1 MDFAAFKGHAS
12 AWTNDCPLTTL
23 ALALVGAGWL
33 GSYALSF
40 ARMLVDLAR
49 PGIPLKRFGAKKGAW
64 AVVTG
69 ATAGIGR
76 DFALQLAAA
85 GFNIFLASRTT
96 SKLEEISQ
104 EITAKFPNVKTQVH
118 SIDFSSPSADYAALG
133 KAMEP
138 LDIGVL
144 INNVGKS
151 YEEPT
156 FFQDLPDQD
165 IADIVE
171 INVNATLKVTKLV
184 LPGMISRKRG
194 LILSVGSFA
203 SLIPSPLLAVYSGSK
218 AFLSTWSQALGS
230 ELKGTGVEVELLNT
244 YFVVSKLSKIR
255 RSSWMIPTPK
265 TYVRTCW
272 DTFQLSRFSIRML
285 NHLLVGSVLSHI
297 GVKGG
302 AVGQPHISTPYHG
315 HAPVQVRRSPWVVDH
330 LFSHQFWLNY
340 NRKLH
345 LDIRRRALRKRER
358 DAGKAVKGA

>member
-1 MDFAAFKGHAS
+1 MDIAAFKSHAS

-33 GSYALSF
+33 GTYALSF
-40 ARMLVDLAR
+40 ARMLLDLAR
-49 PGIPLKRFGAKKGAW
+49 PGIPLKRFGANKGAW

-104 EITAKFPNVKTQVH
+104 EITAKYPNVKTQVH

-203 SLIPSPLLAVYSGSK
+203 ALIPSPLLAVYSGSK

-265 TYVRTCW
+265 TYVR
-272 DTFQLSRFSIRML
+272 
-285 NHLLVGSVLSHI
+285 SVLSHI

-315 HAPVQVRRSPWVVDH
+315 HAPVQWVVDH
-330 LFSHQFWLNY
+330 LFSNQFWLDY

-345 LDIRRRALRKRER
+345 LDIRRRAIRKRER

>member
-1 MDFAAFKGHAS
+1 MDLTAFVYRAS
-12 AWTNDCPLTTL
+12 AWASDCPLTTL

-40 ARMLVDLAR
+40 MRMLVDLAR
-49 PGIPLKRFGAKKGAW
+49 PGIPLKRFGAREGAW

-76 DFALQLAAA
+76 DFALQLAGA
-85 GFNIFLASRTT
+85 GFNIFLASRTA
-96 SKLEEISQ
+96 SKLDEISD
-104 EITAKFPNVKTQVH
+104 EITAKYPNIKTAVH
-118 SIDFSSPSADYAALG
+118 AIDFSSTTADYTALKAALD
-133 KAMEP
+133 P
-138 LDIGVL
+138 LDVGVL

-151 YEEPT
+151 YDEPT

-165 IADIVE
+165 MIDIVE
-171 INVNATLKVTKLV
+171 INVNATLKVTKIV
-184 LPGMISRKRG
+184 VPGMISRKRG
-194 LILSVGSFA
+194 LILTVGSFA

-218 AFLSTWSQALGS
+218 AFVSTWSQALGS

-265 TYVRTCW
+265 TYVR
-272 DTFQLSRFSIRML
+272 
-285 NHLLVGSVLSHI
+285 SVLSKI
-297 GVKGG
+297 GVQGG

-315 HAPVQVRRSPWVVDH
+315 HAPVQWVVDH
-330 LFSHQFWLNY
+330 LFSNQFWLNY
-340 NRKLH
+340 NRRLH
-345 LDIRRRALRKRER
+345 LDIRRRAIRKRER

>member
-1 MDFAAFKGHAS
+1 MDFAAFKSHAS

-265 TYVRTCW
+265 TYVR
-272 DTFQLSRFSIRML
+272 
-285 NHLLVGSVLSHI
+285 SVLSHI

-315 HAPVQVRRSPWVVDH
+315 HAPVQWVVDH

>member
-1 MDFAAFKGHAS
+1 MTVRSYAVDWA
-12 AWTNDCPLTTL
+12 NDCPLTTL
-23 ALALVGAGWL
+23 VFALIGAGWL
-33 GSYALSF
+33 SSYVLSF
-40 ARMLVDLAR
+40 VRMLVDLAR
-49 PGIPLKRFGAKKGAW
+49 PGISLKRFGAKKGAW

-85 GFNIFLASRTT
+85 GFNVFLASRTA

-104 EITAKFPNVKTQVH
+104 EITAKYPDIKTQIH
-118 SIDFSSPSADYAALG
+118 SIDFSSASADYAALG
-133 KAMEP
+133 KE
-138 LDIGVL
+138 LDQLDVGVL

-151 YEEPT
+151 YDEPT

-165 IADIVE
+165 MTDIVE

-194 LILSVGSFA
+194 LVLTVGSFA

-218 AFLSTWSQALGS
+218 AFVSTWSQALGS

-255 RSSWMIPTPK
+255 KSSWMIPTPK
-265 TYVRTCW
+265 TYVR
-272 DTFQLSRFSIRML
+272 
-285 NHLLVGSVLSHI
+285 SVLSKI
-297 GVKGG
+297 GVNGG

-315 HAPVQVRRSPWVVDH
+315 HAPVQWVVDH
-330 LFSHQFWLNY
+330 LFTNSFWLDY

-345 LDIRRRALRKRER
+345 LDIRRRAIRKRER

>member
-1 MDFAAFKGHAS
+1 MSLIKNYAVEWAS
-12 AWTNDCPLTTL
+12 DCPLTTL

-33 GSYALSF
+33 SSYVLSF

-49 PGIPLKRFGAKKGAW
+49 PGISLRRFGAKQGAW

-76 DFALQLAAA
+76 DFALQLAGA
-85 GFNIFLASRTT
+85 GFNVFLASRTT

-104 EITAKFPNVKTQVH
+104 EIIAKYPNVKTQIH
-118 SIDFSSPSADYAALG
+118 SIDFSSSSADYAALG
-133 KAMEP
+133 KELEK
-138 LDIGVL
+138 LDVGVL

-165 IADIVE
+165 MIDIVE

-184 LPGMISRKRG
+184 IPGMKTRKRG
-194 LILSVGSFA
+194 LILTVGSFA
-203 SLIPSPLLAVYSGSK
+203 ALIPSPLLAVYSGSK
-218 AFLSTWSQALGS
+218 AFVSTWSQALGS
-230 ELKGTGVEVELLNT
+230 ELKGTGIEVELLNT

-255 RSSWMIPTPK
+255 KSSWMIPTPK
-265 TYVRTCW
+265 TYVR
-272 DTFQLSRFSIRML
+272 
-285 NHLLVGSVLSHI
+285 SVLSKI
-297 GVKGG
+297 GVNGG

-315 HAPVQVRRSPWVVDH
+315 HAPVQWVIDH
-330 LFSHQFWLNY
+330 FFTNSWWLNY

-345 LDIRRRALRKRER
+345 LDIRRRAIRKRER

>member
-1 MDFAAFKGHAS
+1 MVSTSIRSYAVDWAS
-12 AWTNDCPLTTL
+12 DCPLTTL
-23 ALALVGAGWL
+23 VLALVGAGWL
-33 GSYALSF
+33 SSYVLSF

-49 PGIPLKRFGAKKGAW
+49 PGIPLKRFGAKNGAW

-85 GFNIFLASRTT
+85 GFNVFLASRTA
-96 SKLEEISQ
+96 SKLEEISR
-104 EITAKFPNVKTQVH
+104 EILAKYPNVKTQCH
-118 SIDFSSPSADYAALG
+118 SIDFSSSSADYAALG
-133 KAMEP
+133 KALES
-138 LDIGVL
+138 LDVGVL

-151 YEEPT
+151 YDEPT

-165 IADIVE
+165 MNDIVE

-184 LPGMISRKRG
+184 VPGMITRKRG
-194 LILSVGSFA
+194 LILTVGSFA

-218 AFLSTWSQALGS
+218 AFVSTWSQALGS

-265 TYVRTCW
+265 TYVR
-272 DTFQLSRFSIRML
+272 
-285 NHLLVGSVLSHI
+285 SVLSKI
-297 GVKGG
+297 GVNGG

-315 HAPVQVRRSPWVVDH
+315 HAPVQWVVDH
-330 LFSHQFWLNY
+330 LFSNSFWLNY

-345 LDIRRRALRKRER
+345 VDIRRRAIRKRER

>member
-1 MDFAAFKGHAS
+1 MDLTAFTAHAATWA
-12 AWTNDCPLTTL
+12 TDCPLSTVL
-23 ALALVGAGWL
+23 LALVGAGWL

-76 DFALQLAAA
+76 DFALQLAGA

-104 EITAKFPNVKTQVH
+104 EITAKYPHIKTQLH
-118 SIDFSSPSADYAALG
+118 SIDFSSPSADYAAL
-133 KAMEP
+133 KAALDP

-144 INNVGKS
+144 VNNVGKS
-151 YEEPT
+151 YDEPT
-156 FFQDLPDQD
+156 FFQDLPEQD
-165 IADIVE
+165 MLDIVE
-171 INVNATLKVTKLV
+171 INVNATLKVTRIV
-184 LPGMISRKRG
+184 VPGMVSRKRG
-194 LILSVGSFA
+194 LILNIGSFA

-218 AFLSTWSQALGS
+218 AFLSTWTQALGS

-265 TYVRTCW
+265 TYVR
-272 DTFQLSRFSIRML
+272 
-285 NHLLVGSVLSHI
+285 SVLSHI
-297 GVKGG
+297 GVRGG

-315 HAPVQVRRSPWVVDH
+315 HAPVQWVVDH
-330 LFSHQFWLNY
+330 LFSHSFWLNY

-345 LDIRRRALRKRER
+345 LDIRRRAIRRRER
-358 DAGKAVKGA
+358 DAAKAVKPE

>member
-1 MDFAAFKGHAS
+1 MDIAALKSHAS

-33 GSYALSF
+33 GTYALSF
-40 ARMLVDLAR
+40 ARMLLDLAR
-49 PGIPLKRFGAKKGAW
+49 PGIPLKRFGANKGAW

-104 EITAKFPNVKTQVH
+104 EITAKYPNVKTQVH

-230 ELKGTGVEVELLNT
+230 ELKGTGVEVQLLNT

-265 TYVRTCW
+265 TYVR
-272 DTFQLSRFSIRML
+272 
-285 NHLLVGSVLSHI
+285 SVLSHI

-315 HAPVQVRRSPWVVDH
+315 HAPVQWVVDH
-330 LFSHQFWLNY
+330 LFSNQFWLDY

-345 LDIRRRALRKRER
+345 LDIRRRAIRKRER

>member
-1 MDFAAFKGHAS
+1 MSSLGLRNYAVDWAS
-12 AWTNDCPLTTL
+12 NCPLTTL

-33 GSYALSF
+33 SSYVLSF

-76 DFALQLAAA
+76 DFALQLAGA
-85 GFNIFLASRTT
+85 GFNVFLASRTT

-104 EITAKFPNVKTQVH
+104 EITAKYPGIKTQIH
-118 SIDFSSPSADYAALG
+118 SIDFSSPAADYAALG
-133 KAMEP
+133 KE
-138 LDIGVL
+138 LDNLDVGVL

-165 IADIVE
+165 MNDIVE

-184 LPGMISRKRG
+184 VPGMISRKRG
-194 LILSVGSFA
+194 LILTVGSFA

-218 AFLSTWSQALGS
+218 AFVSTWSQALGS

-265 TYVRTCW
+265 TYVR
-272 DTFQLSRFSIRML
+272 
-285 NHLLVGSVLSHI
+285 SVLSKI
-297 GVKGG
+297 GVNGG

-315 HAPVQVRRSPWVVDH
+315 HAPVQWVVDH
-330 LFSHQFWLNY
+330 LFSNSFWLNY

-345 LDIRRRALRKRER
+345 LDIRRRAIRKRER
-358 DAGKAVKGA
+358 DAAKAVKAE

>member
-1 MDFAAFKGHAS
+1 MDFAAVKSHAS

-255 RSSWMIPTPK
+255 RSSWMIPTPE
-265 TYVRTCW
+265 TYVR
-272 DTFQLSRFSIRML
+272 
-285 NHLLVGSVLSHI
+285 SVLSHI

-315 HAPVQVRRSPWVVDH
+315 HAPVQWVVDH

-345 LDIRRRALRKRER
+345 LDIRRRAIRKRER

>member
-1 MDFAAFKGHAS
+1 MDLTAFKGQAT
-12 AWTNDCPLTTL
+12 AWATDCPLTTL
-23 ALALVGAGWL
+23 AFAVLGAGWI
-33 GSYALSF
+33 GSYVLSF
-40 ARMLVDLAR
+40 TRMLVDLAR

-76 DFALQLAAA
+76 DFALQLAGA

-104 EITAKFPNVKTQVH
+104 EITAKYPEIKTQVH
-118 SIDFSSPSADYAALG
+118 AIDFSSSTADYASLKAALD
-133 KAMEP
+133 P
-138 LDIGVL
+138 LDVGVL

-151 YEEPT
+151 YEGPT

-165 IADIVE
+165 MIDIVE
-171 INVNATLKVTKLV
+171 ININATLKVTKLV
-184 LPGMISRKRG
+184 VPGMISRKRG
-194 LILSVGSFA
+194 LILNVGSFSA
-203 SLIPSPLLAVYSGSK
+203 LIPSPLLAVYSGSK

-255 RSSWMIPTPK
+255 KPSWMIPTPK
-265 TYVRTCW
+265 AYVR
-272 DTFQLSRFSIRML
+272 SA
-285 NHLLVGSVLSHI
+285 LSHI
-297 GVKGG
+297 GVNGG

-315 HAPVQVRRSPWVVDH
+315 HAPIQWVVDN
-330 LFSHQFWLNY
+330 LFSRQFWLNY

-345 LDIRRRALRKRER
+345 IDIRRRVQRKKERE
-358 DAGKAVKGA
+358 AGKAVKEA

>member
-1 MDFAAFKGHAS
+1 MDLSAFKQQAA
-12 AWTNDCPLTTL
+12 AWATDCPLTTL

-40 ARMLVDLAR
+40 TRMLVDLAR

-76 DFALQLAAA
+76 DFALQLAGA

-104 EITAKFPNVKTQVH
+104 EITAKFPNVKTQIH
-118 SIDFSSPSADYAALG
+118 AIDFSSATADYAAL
-133 KAMEP
+133 KAALDP
-138 LDIGVL
+138 LDVGVL

-165 IADIVE
+165 MVDIVE
-171 INVNATLKVTKLV
+171 ININATMKVTKIV
-184 LPGMISRKRG
+184 VPGMISRKRG
-194 LILSVGSFA
+194 LILTVGSFA

-218 AFLSTWSQALGS
+218 AFVSTWSQALGS

-265 TYVRTCW
+265 TYVR
-272 DTFQLSRFSIRML
+272 
-285 NHLLVGSVLSHI
+285 SVLSKI
-297 GVKGG
+297 GVHGG

-315 HAPVQVRRSPWVVDH
+315 HAPVQWVVDH
-330 LFSHQFWLNY
+330 LFSRQFWLNY

-345 LDIRRRALRKRER
+345 IDIRRRAIRKRER

>member
-1 MDFAAFKGHAS
+1 MS
-12 AWTNDCPLTTL
+12 AIRSYAVDWALDCPLTTL
-23 ALALVGAGWL
+23 GLALVGAGWL
-33 GSYALSF
+33 STYVLSF

-85 GFNIFLASRTT
+85 GFNVFLASRTT

-104 EITAKFPNVKTQVH
+104 EITAKYPDIKTQIH
-118 SIDFSSPSADYAALG
+118 SIDFSSPQADYAALG
-133 KAMEP
+133 KELYN
-138 LDIGVL
+138 LDVGVL

-165 IADIVE
+165 MNDIVE

-184 LPGMISRKRG
+184 VPGMISRKRG
-194 LILSVGSFA
+194 LILTVGSFA

-218 AFLSTWSQALGS
+218 AFVSTWSQALGS

-265 TYVRTCW
+265 TYVR
-272 DTFQLSRFSIRML
+272 
-285 NHLLVGSVLSHI
+285 SVLSKI
-297 GVKGG
+297 GVNGG

-315 HAPVQVRRSPWVVDH
+315 HAPVQWVVDH
-330 LFSHQFWLNY
+330 LFSNSFWLDY

-345 LDIRRRALRKRER
+345 LDIRRRAIRKRER

>member
-1 MDFAAFKGHAS
+1 MVYDAIRRYSLEWAA
-12 AWTNDCPLTTL
+12 DCPLTTL
-23 ALALVGAGWL
+23 ALAVVGAGWL
-33 GSYALSF
+33 GSYVLSF
-40 ARMLVDLAR
+40 TRMLVDLAR

-76 DFALQLAAA
+76 DFALELAAA
-85 GFNIFLASRTT
+85 GFNIFLASRTA

-104 EITAKFPNVKTQVH
+104 EITAKFPNVETKIH
-118 SIDFSSPSADYAALG
+118 AIDFASAQADYAALG
-133 KAMEP
+133 KALDP
-138 LDIGVL
+138 LDVGVL

-165 IADIVE
+165 MIDIVE
-171 INVNATLKVTKLV
+171 INVNATMKVTKLV
-184 LPGMISRKRG
+184 LPGMIARKRG

-203 SLIPSPLLAVYSGSK
+203 ALIPSPLLAVYSGSK

-230 ELKGTGVEVELLNT
+230 ELQGTGVEVELLNT

-265 TYVRTCW
+265 TYVR
-272 DTFQLSRFSIRML
+272 
-285 NHLLVGSVLSHI
+285 SVLSKI
-297 GVKGG
+297 GVNGG

-315 HAPVQVRRSPWVVDH
+315 HAPVQWVVDH
-330 LFSHQFWLNY
+330 LFSYKFWLGY

-345 LDIRRRALRKRER
+345 LDIRRRAIRKRER